1 MAVRNR
7 FLKVRVSEQE
17 KKLFK
22 SGANTSG
29 MNLSLWARQ
38 CLALAARKKPIER
51 YRELTRAIYS
61 VQTELNC
68 VGNNINQ
75 LTRYAHSKHEQAD
88 LVYIKCLLQG
98 MSEKINSLR

>member
-1 MAVRNR
+1 MVARNR
-7 FLKVRVSEQE
+7 FLKIRVSEQE

-29 MNLSLWARQ
+29 MNLSVWARQ
-38 CLALAARKKPIER
+38 CLVLAARKKPIES
-51 YRELTRAIYS
+51 YRELIRAIYS

-88 LVYIKCLLQG
+88 LVYIKSQLQG